1 MHGLPLD
8 TSINHLRTVTHILND
23 LERTVAQELGVRRL
37 SWEAY
42 AEKGAFF
49 WHCCGSV
56 LVVMRI
62 RILHLF
68 SPMQIPVR
76 IQAFLKFYHTVLP
89 WIKE

>member
-49 WHCCGSV
+49 LALLW
-56 LVVMRI
+56 I
-62 RILHLF
+62 RIGCNAD
-68 SPMQIPVR
+68 PDP
-76 IQAFLKFYHTVLP
+76 AFV
-89 WIKE
+89 